1 MQRLQRLMRHDYF
14 PAIAALVLAA
24 AFWVAGLCGGFAL
37 LRTARTPVL
46 TLTWMLFV
54 YALAVLSPLATLL
67 AALDLAGRLLRNR
80 DRGRGT
86 DLY

>member
-1 MQRLQRLMRHDYF
+1 M
-14 PAIAALVLAA
+14 
-24 AFWVAGLCGGFAL
+24 AGLGGAFAL

-67 AALDLAGRLLRNR
+67 AVLDLAGRRLGNR
-80 DRGRGT
+80 DRDRRT
-86 DLY
+86 DRH